1 MLKNSKSPFP
11 NHTKIY
17 TGKPFAFYNTLEI
30 KLTKRKKSIQNKEN
44 CVSLLRKSKREY
56 YCCLDVKNI
65 TVNKSFWKT
74 STQKS

>member
-17 TGKPFAFYNTLEI
+17 TGQPFAIYTYLRNKTDE
-30 KLTKRKKSIQNKEN
+30 KKKSIQNKEN